1 MISIVVSV
9 SCWRF
14 VSITSLS
21 LNGSVLF
28 QPQKTFE
35 MKVNISGTEF
45 VVLENV
51 KTVDTNAVV
60 LKVKKQTNEK
70 WSQNCIA
77 WGGGEE
83 MPVHICEKN
92 VLQVL
97 QLFFYMH

>member
-60 LKVKKQTNEK
+60 LKVMKQTNEK
-70 WSQNCIA
+70 WIQNCIA
-77 WGGGEE
+77 LKGGGGNA
-83 MPVHICEKN
+83 CTY
-92 VLQVL
+92 L
-97 QLFFYMH
+97 